1 MHEVNL
7 VQNKSQRRRSERVF
21 YSIPLTVRGIDLL
34 GQPFE
39 ERTAT
44 VVLSRHGCRYASKHH
59 LPPNTWVTL
68 EVPQGAELH
77 NVRARV
83 AWVQRPQSVREFFQV
98 AVELESAGNI
108 WGIDLPSD
116 LSMGEMPMQDF
127 EGTSANQTWSPSQPE
142 NQFSPNPGGF
152 PEPLQMQQYPGFTGG
167 NPLLRELT
175 AELHRQA
182 REAAEQATA
191 EAAERIRRTA
201 EETEQRKKATAEDFF
216 QRWKEEF
223 ERAQSNARDNLSVQL
238 AATQE
243 NFLSEVTSRF
253 EDGFREAKAVLQELD
268 QKTQGARTE
277 INAFGQPLGTQQGPE
292 TAPHSSDWRERFQ
305 TELDLAQSQWSELL
319 QSSLDSGMQRLSQSV
334 ADQSREALGR
344 AERKLN
350 ERLADLRQPLTE
362 TIAEARETLN
372 AMRSS
377 LEEEMAQARSSLA
390 DIEHLAGRVK
400 EYSSQLD
407 ASTHNTLDDLHRR
420 IENIV
425 ESQTDEMHRRAEHLV
440 SGVSHKLSPLTD
452 SLGRELVERTVA
464 EIESRIA
471 PHINRVPDLLQELTA
486 REVQAEEGLRLQRE
500 RLRQLSENSQR
511 EAASQVAAAIAALKN
526 DLDAAR
532 VEALPRWNE
541 DLNSSIARASQ
552 TASESIRQNSEA
564 LQQDAQARLQI
575 LSEQALTTAQNN
587 CDEIA
592 SQSAQRLGEELQN
605 QVSSRLAGIRHD
617 VENIAFE
624 VEGRARTQMDAA
636 ADAAAASFGHVLRGI
651 SDQEAQQ
658 FTYTSR
664 NKVQESAHELEKSAQ
679 AVLANL
685 SASAET
691 LFSQFRSRMD
701 SQLEASLADGR
712 AAVSAEFNTL
722 MNQFLAE
729 KDIRQ
734 HEWATSLEQL
744 SQDATAKHQERL
756 QTAGDSWMVSSVR
769 RLNEHGQNT
778 IESLMRSADQALRDS
793 CSRMFEGLAQ
803 MTRERTTNAAGA
815 NAFATGAV
823 NNEMQNNPG
832 MTNPDIQQ
840 NQNWPTT

>member
-1 MHEVNL
+1 MHEVNA

-44 VVLSRHGCRYASKHH
+44 AVLSRHGCRYASKHH

-68 EVPQGAELH
+68 EVAQGGELY

-108 WGIDLPSD
+108 WGVDLPSD
-116 LSMGEMPMQDF
+116 PSMGEMPMQDF
-127 EGTSANQTWSPSQPE
+127 EGTSADQTWNQSQPQ
-142 NQFSPNPGGF
+142 NHFSPGAGTS
-152 PEPLQMQQYPGFTGG
+152 PEPLQMQQYPGFTGS

-201 EETEQRKKATAEDFF
+201 EETEQRKVATAEDFF

-223 ERAQSNARDNLSVQL
+223 ERAQSSARDDLSVQL

-243 NFLSEVTSRF
+243 NFLAEVTSTF
-253 EDGFREAKAVLQELD
+253 EEGFREAKAVLQELD
-268 QKTQGARTE
+268 QKTQGAKTE
-277 INAFGQPLGTQQGPE
+277 IKTLGRPGDAQHGPE
-292 TAPHSSDWRERFQ
+292 AAAQSSGWHERLQ
-305 TELDLAQSQWSELL
+305 PELDLAQAQWNELL

-350 ERLADLRQPLTE
+350 ERLAELRQPLTE
-362 TIAEARETLN
+362 TVAEARETLN
-372 AMRSS
+372 VMRSS

-390 DIEHLAGRVK
+390 DIEHLAGRIK

-407 ASTHNTLDDLHRR
+407 SSTHNTLDDLHRR
-420 IENIV
+420 IENIL

-440 SGVSHKLSPLTD
+440 SGVSHKLSPMVD
-452 SLGRELVERTVA
+452 SLGRDLVERTVA
-464 EIESRIA
+464 EVESRVA
-471 PHINRVPDLLQELTA
+471 PHLSRVPDLLQELAA

-500 RLRQLSENSQR
+500 RLRQLSENTQR
-511 EAASQVAAAIAALKN
+511 DIASQMASAISTMKN
-526 DLDAAR
+526 DLDSAR
-532 VEALPRWNE
+532 VEALPKWNE
-541 DLNSSIARASQ
+541 DLNASIARAAQ

-587 CDEIA
+587 CDEIT
-592 SQSAQRLGEELQN
+592 SQSALRHGEELQN
-605 QVSSRLAGIRHD
+605 QLFSRLTGIRHD
-617 VENIAFE
+617 VDNIAFE
-624 VEGRARTQMDAA
+624 AEGRARTQMDAA

-651 SDQEAQQ
+651 
-658 FTYTSR
+658 
-664 NKVQESAHELEKSAQ
+664 
-679 AVLANL
+679 
-685 SASAET
+685 
-691 LFSQFRSRMD
+691 
-701 SQLEASLADGR
+701 
-712 AAVSAEFNTL
+712 
-722 MNQFLAE
+722 
-729 KDIRQ
+729 
-734 HEWATSLEQL
+734 
-744 SQDATAKHQERL
+744 
-756 QTAGDSWMVSSVR
+756 
-769 RLNEHGQNT
+769 
-778 IESLMRSADQALRDS
+778 
-793 CSRMFEGLAQ
+793 
-803 MTRERTTNAAGA
+803 
-815 NAFATGAV
+815 
-823 NNEMQNNPG
+823 
-832 MTNPDIQQ
+832 
-840 NQNWPTT
+840 